1 MVTLRR
7 QTIVIQIV
15 ATSRKKTTLNILIM
29 TKLVTLKST
38 VTSSKSNRRTRR
50 KTKKRIKIRIT

>member
-50 KTKKRIKIRIT
+50 KTKKG